1 MGPRMG
7 TGRRMGAGGRVL
19 AVMAALLGATAA
31 DAAAL
36 QQDTM
41 AARAAGTVVI
51 DGRTTHGIGRA
62 PGPISVDGELSDAG
76 WADALLIPLP
86 FEVRPAEN
94 GPARMST
101 ECRMAYD
108 DEALYL
114 GCVAEDTDPEA
125 IRAFVVD
132 RDGIDGHDR
141 VILTLDPFND
151 QRRAF
156 QFGISALG
164 VQYDAVLAQQ
174 GTGNPDSGPD
184 ADPVDPSWDAIW
196 SSAGRITDQG
206 YVVEAAVPF
215 DALRFPRTDG
225 PATWGLFLSRWWPR
239 SENAEFRSVPWNRD
253 DSCLLC
259 QTDALRGLRGIAPG
273 TNLQVTPTFTASR
286 SETRMDGGAGLVAGP
301 TEESFGVD
309 AQWGLTTNMTLNL
322 TVNPDFSQ
330 VEADVAQLDVNN
342 RFALF
347 FPEKRPFFM
356 EGADFFGTPIQAV
369 FTRSIADPVAG
380 GKITGKVGRH
390 AMGLLVAR
398 DEVTNLIFPGPEFSR
413 ATSLETPVTAAVAR
427 YRTDVGGSSTVGGL
441 VTAREG
447 GGYSN
452 RVGGADAFYRPLSQL
467 TLQAQYLR
475 SRTEYRPDVAR
486 AFGQAEGAFGGSAAA
501 LRANW
506 ASRGW
511 LVSSDYGFT
520 DPGFRADAGFVP
532 QAARRGGSANVIRRW
547 WGDPGTWYTQ
557 LRLQA
562 GVWDQRDYDGNP
574 IAAGQWIGL
583 HYFGPGQTFVGIWPN
598 VNIREHVG
606 GRTFDGIWNVFYS
619 VRAAPSGTL
628 SLSVNGDV
636 GPQVDFA
643 NLRTAHQVTVSP
655 QVGLRLG
662 RNVQF
667 ELRHTYQRM
676 DADEGR
682 VFAANLSQ
690 FRAVYNFSPRSYVR
704 AIVQYR
710 QTDRDVERYRDPVDR
725 RTRSV
730 FSQLLYSYKLNPQT
744 VLFAGYSGDRDGL
757 VDPNGRHVPLTERG
771 RTFFLKLGYAL
782 QP

>member
-1 MGPRMG
+1 MGQRMRAI
-7 TGRRMGAGGRVL
+7 GRGV
-19 AVMAALLGATAA
+19 AV
-31 DAAAL
+31 AAAL
-36 QQDTM
+36 MAGTAAGSSARQQDTM
-41 AARAAGTVVI
+41 SARAVGTAVI
-51 DGRTTHGIGRA
+51 DGRKTHGIGRTA
-62 PGPISVDGELSDAG
+62 GVISVDGELTDAG
-76 WADALLIPLP
+76 WADALVIPLL

-94 GPARMST
+94 GPARMAT

-108 DEALYL
+108 DQALYL
-114 GCVAEDTDPEA
+114 GCVAEDAEPDA

-164 VQYDAVLAQQ
+164 VQYDTVLAQQ
-174 GTGNPDSGPD
+174 GTGGPDSGPD
-184 ADPVDPSWDAIW
+184 TEPVDPSWDAIW
-196 SSAGRITDQG
+196 SSAGRITDRG

-225 PATWGLFLSRWWPR
+225 PATWGLYLSRWWPR

-253 DSCLLC
+253 DSCVLC
-259 QTDALRGLRGIAPG
+259 QSDALRGLRGIAPG

-286 SETRMDGGAGLVAGP
+286 SEARADGDAGLVAGA
-301 TEESFGVD
+301 TQESFGMD

-330 VEADVAQLDVNN
+330 VEADVAQLDVNT

-347 FPEKRPFFM
+347 FPEKRPFFL
-356 EGADFFGTPIQAV
+356 EGADIFGTPIQAV
-369 FTRSIADPVAG
+369 FTRSISDPVAG
-380 GKITGKVGRH
+380 GKVTGKFGPH
-390 AMGLLVAR
+390 ALGALVAR
-398 DEVTNLIFPGPEFSR
+398 DAVTNLIFPGSEFSR
-413 ATSLETPVTAAVAR
+413 GTSIDAPVTAAVAR

-452 RVGGADAFYRPLSQL
+452 RVGGVDAFYRPLSQL
-467 TLQAQYLR
+467 TLQGQFLR

-486 AFGQAEGAFGGSAAA
+486 TFGQPDGAFGGNAAA

-511 LVSSDYGFT
+511 LISSEYSLT

-532 QAARRGGSANVIRRW
+532 RAERRGGSANVIRRW
-547 WGDPGTWYTQ
+547 WGGSDDWYTQ
-557 LRLQA
+557 FRLQA

-574 IAAGQWIGL
+574 LAAGYWFGL

-598 VNIREHVG
+598 LNMREHVG
-606 GRTFDGIWNVFYS
+606 VRTFDGLWQVYYNVS
-619 VRAAPSGTL
+619 TAPTGAL

-643 NLRTAHQVTVSP
+643 NLRTAHQVTVAP
-655 QVGLRLG
+655 QVGLRVG

-676 DADEGR
+676 DADAGR

-710 QTDRDVERYRDPVDR
+710 QTDREAARYREPVDR
-725 RTRSV
+725 RSRSV
-730 FSQLLYSYKLNPQT
+730 FTQLLYSYKLNPQT

-757 VDPNGRHVPLTERG
+757 VDPDGRHVPLTERG
-771 RTFFLKLGYAL
+771 RTLFLKLGYAF